1 MYLTIFDLVLL
12 LILFTFIAFG
22 FALGFIQAV
31 GALIGVV
38 LGAWLAG
45 QWYEP
50 FGAWLDPIFLGNANA
65 ARVIAFIILFTII
78 NRLVGLLFYI
88 IGKVFGLLSII
99 PFTKTIN
106 RILGALLG
114 FLEGTL
120 VLGLILYFL
129 ARFSFSAWF
138 DGVLVASSVARWLLA
153 MANFLSPLLPALLRG
168 LQTII

>member
-1 MYLTIFDLVLL
+1 MIGKAVIF
-12 LILFTFIAFG
+12 IEERRNRIAFR
-22 FALGFIQAV
+22 I
-31 GALIGVV
+31 
-38 LGAWLAG
+38 
-45 QWYEP
+45 E
-50 FGAWLDPIFLGNANA
+50 
-65 ARVIAFIILFTII
+65 I
-78 NRLVGLLFYI
+78 NRLVGLVFYI
-88 IGKVFGLLSII
+88 IAKVFGLLSII